1 MKSGMNELFLNKK
14 MLDDMQKKK
23 DMSDDIYVINVGGQ
37 TGDIT
42 TSKIKYANAQ
52 EKEVRYISVKLLKG
66 IIADYA
72 LKCRKDIS
80 LCKI

>member
-1 MKSGMNELFLNKK
+1 
-14 MLDDMQKKK
+14 MQKKKK

-52 EKEVRYISVKLLKG
+52 EKEARYISVKLLKG

>member
-1 MKSGMNELFLNKK
+1 
-14 MLDDMQKKK
+14 MQKKK

-52 EKEVRYISVKLLKG
+52 EKEARYISVKLLKG

>member
-1 MKSGMNELFLNKK
+1 MKSGMNELFLKK
-14 MLDDMQKKK
+14 MFDDMQKKKK

-52 EKEVRYISVKLLKG
+52 EKEARYISVKLLKG

>member
-1 MKSGMNELFLNKK
+1 MNELFLNKK